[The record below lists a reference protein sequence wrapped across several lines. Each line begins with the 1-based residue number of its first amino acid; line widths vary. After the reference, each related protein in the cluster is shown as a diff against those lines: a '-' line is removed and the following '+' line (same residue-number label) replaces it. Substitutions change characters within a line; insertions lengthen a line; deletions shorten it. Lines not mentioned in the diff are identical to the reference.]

1 MSQLR
6 EYVMDKETAI
16 IRKAELVTEL
26 SHVQSIKNASITRKT
41 ELETELSHVQSIIGI
56 PRQGMVMSA
65 DDIKLNERYWFVASG
80 RIIRSTFSNDYI
92 DTNRINLG
100 SAFYDIHSAAE
111 CIEYRI
117 IQHKLRMAQHKDGG
131 CGRYAI
137 VISTR
142 GGIIGVYHGG
152 DVNYSKVSF
161 NTEKARDTFK
171 HSHSDS
177 ELKLLIQGDY

>member
-1 MSQLR
+1 
-6 EYVMDKETAI
+6 MDKETAI

-131 CGRYAI
+131 YGPYAI
-137 VISTR
+137 IVSANSGRIM
-142 GGIIGVYHGG
+142 GVYHGG
-152 DVNYSKVSF
+152 ANSYCKVSF

-171 HSHSDS
+171 YSHSDS